1 VFNDPASFDEA
12 EAQCAAQGGH
22 LASIH
27 TNEENEFLFG
37 LTDANRFPN
46 EKSLY
51 AWIGLTQATWPA
63 SDAWTWTDGTTFDF
77 ALWKAGQPD
86 DYDQKEHCAQVC
98 DCARV
103 EFVPCFLPAPHQEP
117 GMRAVI
123 LLTIICGAAGLG
135 SWTKWNG
142 NYYMVV

>member
-1 VFNDPASFDEA
+1 MNQIQETGKTIQKIKKPRKEDSIESVTEETDNRPGDGILKQTVKVFNWPASFNEA
-12 EAQCAAQGGH
+12 EAQCVAEGGH

-37 LTDANRFPN
+37 LTDASRFPN
-46 EKSLY
+46 ERSLY

-86 DYDQKEHCAQVC
+86 DYDQKEHCAQ
-98 DCARV
+98 
-103 EFVPCFLPAPHQEP
+103 
-117 GMRAVI
+117 
-123 LLTIICGAAGLG
+123 
-135 SWTKWNG
+135 
-142 NYYMVV
+142 